1 MKLYDITALT
11 VKIAGLVLFVIVL
24 SKIPE
29 YVKSYASVENSQYTT
44 SSFYYILPLL
54 IVAIAC
60 IILFLFPYRISN
72 HLLFKSESSSTPDN
86 LTNQFQVVAIRL
98 LGLLLLFWAVSDIV
112 FHIFN
117 YLMMR
122 DLAGVTFPVS
132 AYNYPLIVATGAE
145 ILFAYV
151 LLTKAKTISLYLNSV
166 GK

>member
-1 MKLYDITALT
+1 MKLHDVTALT
-11 VKIAGLVLFVIVL
+11 VKIAGLVLFVLVL

-29 YVKSYASVENSQYTT
+29 YVKYFASAENSQYAT
-44 SSFYYILPLL
+44 SSLYYILPLL

-60 IILFLFPYRISN
+60 IILFLFPYKISN
-72 HLLFKSESSSTPDN
+72 QLLFKSESAPILDD
-86 LTNQFQVVAIRL
+86 LTGQFQIVAIRL

-117 YLMMR
+117 YLMLR
-122 DLAGVTFPVS
+122 NLADASFSIS

-145 ILFAYV
+145 ILFAYI
-151 LLTKAKTISLYLNSV
+151 LLTKAKDISLYLNAV

>member
-1 MKLYDITALT
+1 MKLHDVTALA

-44 SSFYYILPLL
+44 SSLYYILPLL
-54 IVAIAC
+54 IVAVGC
-60 IILFLFPYRISN
+60 IILFLLPYKISN
-72 HLLFKSESSSTPDN
+72 HLLFKPEGSSTPDN
-86 LTNQFQVVAIRL
+86 LTNQFQIVAIRL
-98 LGLLLLFWAVSDIV
+98 LGLLLLFWSVSDIV

-122 DLAGVTFPVS
+122 DLADVTFPIS

-145 ILFAYV
+145 ILFSYV